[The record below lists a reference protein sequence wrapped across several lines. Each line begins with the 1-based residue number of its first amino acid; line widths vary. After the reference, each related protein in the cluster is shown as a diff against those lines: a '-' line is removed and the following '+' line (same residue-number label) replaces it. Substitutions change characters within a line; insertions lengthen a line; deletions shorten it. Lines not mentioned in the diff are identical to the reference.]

1 MLSLIK
7 IRIRF
12 LSNLTTENM
21 FNKVK
26 DSFVLEIKFNQGKIT
41 VMDTLVK
48 YQNNY
53 IDGVRLKEGKNIK
66 QMIKKNNIRVPRR
79 NDFRKQG

>member
-12 LSNLTTENM
+12 LGDTTN
-21 FNKVK
+21 NK
-26 DSFVLEIKFNQGKIT
+26 SFVFQKMANKIILEIKLNHGKIS
-41 VMDTLVK
+41 VMKSLMRNDAKRIAPEDCSNV
-48 YQNNY
+48 
-53 IDGVRLKEGKNIK
+53 K